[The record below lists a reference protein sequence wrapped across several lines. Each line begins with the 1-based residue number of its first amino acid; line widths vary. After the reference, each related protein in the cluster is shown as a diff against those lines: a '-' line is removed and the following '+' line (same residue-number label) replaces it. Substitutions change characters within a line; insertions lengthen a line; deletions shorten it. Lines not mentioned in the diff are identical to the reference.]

1 MPPKAAGRGAARRP
15 ALAGSTEDTA
25 NTASSSSSSTAP
37 SARPPVQRLQS
48 LNRRTPGGSIGPRG
62 GSLSRGELGGPTK
75 PALKFAPRSANRR
88 AKEERD
94 ALIELEAERNRQRL
108 SEAEAIQRARL
119 GNAPRARGRGGR
131 GGVMFGGPGGFK
143 RGRGGRFENDSR
155 SSPALRH
162 TLSRSHTPAHWR
174 SNNNGGY
181 SSDENEQAS
190 ALRISIDEINLD
202 DSSEDE
208 EDSKD
213 AKGKKAVKK
222 LAIPL
227 RGPRPIRVE
236 RHEHE
241 ERIVSVDV
249 DASTSIAAEP
259 SRKTLEEEESDNELF
274 ISEDPAT
281 PKVKREPT
289 DGDLVMADVPHAEDL
304 DETPLPA
311 QRVKARKSVV
321 VKDPRS
327 LLRTKEE
334 IEEFDR
340 HNEDLET
347 LKDILTPDEP
357 VTVEKQATTTEG
369 ECKGD
374 GGKAEEEVKEEETVD
389 KNAGRLYLIQFPPL
403 TPNLTV
409 PGEAEPLEVQDNVAT
424 EDVTVVQENP
434 TQGLGDIEVKREED
448 QEEKVNV
455 AKKPAGKL
463 VTATQ
468 RQLPAGRVG
477 RLHLHKSGRVTLDWG
492 GISFELDKGA
502 NVNFVQEA
510 VIASTPSTM
519 GAGEE
524 DTGERSVWS
533 MGQLSEKFVAS
544 PEWNKLTKED
554 FFSLDVIQFQLS
566 LLHSA

>member
-15 ALAGSTEDTA
+15 GERETAPANSTEV
-25 NTASSSSSSTAP
+25 ASSSTTPST
-37 SARPPVQRLQS
+37 RPPVQRLQS

-62 GSLSRGELGGPTK
+62 GSLSRDELGGPTK

-88 AKEERD
+88 TKEERD
-94 ALIELEAERNRQRL
+94 AILELEAERNRQRL

-131 GGVMFGGPGGFK
+131 GGMMFGGPGGFK

-174 SNNNGGY
+174 TNNNAGY
-181 SSDENEQAS
+181 SSDEDEQAS

-202 DSSEDE
+202 EESDE
-208 EDSKD
+208 EAEVKKD
-213 AKGKKAVKK
+213 PKGKKAARK
-222 LAIPL
+222 LAFPL

-241 ERIVSVDV
+241 ERVVSVDV
-249 DASTSIAAEP
+249 EASTTAAAEP
-259 SRKTLEEEESDNELF
+259 SRQATEEEESDNELF
-274 ISEDPAT
+274 ISEEPTT
-281 PKVKREPT
+281 PRVKREPA
-289 DGDLVMADVPHAEDL
+289 DGDVAMADVPHAEAR

-311 QRVKARKSVV
+311 QRRKARKSVL

-340 HNEDLET
+340 HNEDLEA
-347 LKDILTPDEP
+347 LRDILTPDEP
-357 VTVEKQATTTEG
+357 VTVEKTTTTTTTTTTEG
-369 ECKGD
+369 AGEGEE
-374 GGKAEEEVKEEETVD
+374 GGEPKEEVKEEEEPAD

-409 PGEAEPLEVQDNVAT
+409 PGAGQPIEVQDDIAT
-424 EDVTVVQENP
+424 EDVTVVQDNS
-434 TQGLGDIEVKREED
+434 LGEPEVKREEG
-448 QEEKVNV
+448 EEEDL
-455 AKKPAGKL
+455 KPAKRPPGKL

-510 VIASTPSTM
+510 VIASGPTIA
-519 GAGEE
+519 GGEE
-524 DTGERSVWS
+524 DTGERAVWS
-533 MGQLSEKFVAS
+533 MGQLSEKFIAS
-544 PEWNKLTKED
+544 PEWNKL
-554 FFSLDVIQFQLS
+554 L
-566 LLHSA
+566 

>member
-1 MPPKAAGRGAARRP
+1 M
-15 ALAGSTEDTA
+15 
-25 NTASSSSSSTAP
+25 
-37 SARPPVQRLQS
+37 
-48 LNRRTPGGSIGPRG
+48 
-62 GSLSRGELGGPTK
+62 
-75 PALKFAPRSANRR
+75 
-88 AKEERD
+88 
-94 ALIELEAERNRQRL
+94 
-108 SEAEAIQRARL
+108 
-119 GNAPRARGRGGR
+119 
-131 GGVMFGGPGGFK
+131 MFGGPGGFK

-174 SNNNGGY
+174 SNNNAGY
-181 SSDENEQAS
+181 SSDEDEQAS

-202 DSSEDE
+202 EDSDE
-208 EDSKD
+208 EAAETKQDV
-213 AKGKKAVKK
+213 KGKKAVRK
-222 LAIPL
+222 LALPL

-241 ERIVSVDV
+241 ERVVSVDV
-249 DASTSIAAEP
+249 EASTTASTEP
-259 SRKTLEEEESDNELF
+259 SRQAIEAEESDNELF
-274 ISEDPAT
+274 IGEEPTT
-281 PKVKREPT
+281 PRVKREPA
-289 DGDLVMADVPHAEDL
+289 DGDVAMAEVPHAEGR

-311 QRVKARKSVV
+311 QRFKARKSVL

-340 HNEDLET
+340 HNEDLEA

-357 VTVEKQATTTEG
+357 VTVEKTTTTTEG
-369 ECKGD
+369 EG
-374 GGKAEEEVKEEETVD
+374 AEPKEEVKEEEEPVD

-409 PGEAEPLEVQDNVAT
+409 PGGAEPFEVQDDIAT
-424 EDVTVVQENP
+424 EDVTVVPDDPIGEP
-434 TQGLGDIEVKREED
+434 EVKREEGEG
-448 QEEKVNV
+448 EEDIKP
-455 AKKPAGKL
+455 AKKPPGKL

-510 VIASTPSTM
+510 VIASAGSI
-519 GAGEE
+519 AGED
-524 DTGERSVWS
+524 DTGERAVWS
-533 MGQLSEKFVAS
+533 MGQLSEKFIAS
-544 PEWNKLTKED
+544 PEWNKL
-554 FFSLDVIQFQLS
+554 L
-566 LLHSA
+566 

>member
-15 ALAGSTEDTA
+15 GDREAAPASSTEA
-25 NTASSSSSSTAP
+25 PSSSATPST
-37 SARPPVQRLQS
+37 RPPVQRLQS

-62 GSLSRGELGGPTK
+62 GPLPRDELGGPIK
-75 PALKFAPRSANRR
+75 PVLKYGPRSAVRR
-88 AKEERD
+88 TKEERD
-94 ALIELEAERNRQRL
+94 AILELEAERNRQRL

-131 GGVMFGGPGGFK
+131 GGMMFGGPGGFK

-174 SNNNGGY
+174 SNNNAGY
-181 SSDENEQAS
+181 SSDEDEQAA

-202 DSSEDE
+202 EDSDE
-208 EDSKD
+208 EAAETKKD
-213 AKGKKAVKK
+213 VKGKKSVRK
-222 LAIPL
+222 LALPL

-241 ERIVSVDV
+241 ERVVSVDV
-249 DASTSIAAEP
+249 EASTTAAAEP
-259 SRKTLEEEESDNELF
+259 SRQAAEEEESDNELF
-274 ISEDPAT
+274 ISEEPTT
-281 PKVKREPT
+281 PRVKREPA
-289 DGDLVMADVPHAEDL
+289 DGDVAMADVPHEGR

-311 QRVKARKSVV
+311 QRFKARKSVL

-357 VTVEKQATTTEG
+357 VTVEKPTTTTEG
-369 ECKGD
+369 EGEE
-374 GGKAEEEVKEEETVD
+374 GAEPKEEVKEEEEPVD

-409 PGEAEPLEVQDNVAT
+409 PGGEEPIEVQDDIAT
-424 EDVTVVQENP
+424 KDITVVQENS
-434 TQGLGDIEVKREED
+434 LGEPEVKREEGEGED
-448 QEEKVNV
+448 IKP
-455 AKKPAGKL
+455 AKKPPGKL

-510 VIASTPSTM
+510 VIASTGSI
-519 GAGEE
+519 AGEE
-524 DTGERSVWS
+524 DTGERAVWS
-533 MGQLSEKFVAS
+533 MGQLSEKFIAS
-544 PEWNKLTKED
+544 PEWNKL
-554 FFSLDVIQFQLS
+554 L
-566 LLHSA
+566 